1 MTKDQKNA
9 YKQAYDNEHYERI
22 NLKLSPDNAGL
33 IRDAANR
40 YGMSYSQFV
49 LACVKEFLANRE
61 NHDG

>member
-33 IRDAANR
+33 IRDAAKR

-49 LACVKEFLANRE
+49 LACVK
-61 NHDG
+61 